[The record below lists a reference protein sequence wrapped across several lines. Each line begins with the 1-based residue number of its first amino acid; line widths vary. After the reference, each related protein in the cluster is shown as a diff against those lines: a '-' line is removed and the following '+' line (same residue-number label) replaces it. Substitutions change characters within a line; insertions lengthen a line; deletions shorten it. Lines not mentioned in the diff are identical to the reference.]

1 MNEFWK
7 KNKKNIIACIV
18 VVLLCGVSFVC
29 GRTIRLRGS
38 ESSGTRIEQ
47 SINGAE
53 QSTNKIGNGLDSLGN
68 VLGTINDNNG
78 VAIVNLNGATL
89 RNAELESL
97 IDECKRAY
105 IDGQKSFEDSSRR
118 IESAVGTTDYIL
130 AVAAVKA
137 EQNERTLAR
146 IAELLGLSDES
157 SGKQ

>member
-7 KNKKNIIACIV
+7 KNKKNIIACVV
-18 VVLLCGVSFVC
+18 VVLLCGASFVC
-29 GRTIRLRGS
+29 GRTIRLRGA

-53 QSTNKIGNGLDSLGN
+53 QSTNKIGDGINSLGN
-68 VLGTINDNNG
+68 VLGTIDNNNG
-78 VAIVNLNGATL
+78 VAIVNIDRATL

-97 IDECKRAY
+97 INELKQSY

-118 IESAVGTTDYIL
+118 IESAVGTADYIL
-130 AVAAVKA
+130 AVAAIKA

-157 SGKQ
+157 SSKQ

>member
-7 KNKKNIIACIV
+7 KNKKIIISCIV
-18 VVLLCGVSFVC
+18 VILLCGISFVC
-29 GRTIRLRGS
+29 GRTIRLRGA

-78 VAIVNLNGATL
+78 VAIVNIDGATL

-130 AVAAVKA
+130 AIAAIKA